1 MITLRRIAGALGAA
15 VDGVDLSKPQR
26 DVQASNFA

>member
-1 MITLRRIAGALGAA
+1 MITVRRVAGALGAE
-15 VDGVDLSKPQR
+15 VDGVDLSKPQQ